1 MVTLSPTTVRTLKGL
16 SPYIMEFIGTFFLS
30 LVVNCALMNPNWKLN
45 DDDPSGGNVPSY
57 ASVFA
62 PIAIGCALLITVY
75 MGGHISGGHY
85 NPAVSLAVYLS
96 GREQLAVN
104 SLLFYW
110 VNQFLGGSLA
120 GMIAY
125 GLFKNSPYDAFTYY
139 KHGTGRIFGAEW
151 LGTLL
156 LCLVVLH
163 VGTTK
168 KISGN
173 YFFGLAIGF
182 TLIAA
187 GVSVGQ
193 ISGGA
198 FNPAVASSVFICC
211 NLDSRAITKGAYAYY
226 LAQFFAALIAPLIYF
241 LTNIG
246 EEYYEKEALAGE
258 AEADPKDKDLIPN
271 RRSTASISTVASLVS
286 AASKANEET
295 MPTA

>member
-1 MVTLSPTTVRTLKGL
+1 MVKLSPSMVRILKGL
-16 SPYIMEFIGTFFLS
+16 SPYIVEFIGSFFLS

-45 DDDPSGGNVPSY
+45 DDDPSGGAVPSY
-57 ASVFA
+57 PNPYA
-62 PIAIGCALLITVY
+62 PMAIGSALLITVY

-125 GLFKNSPYDAFTYY
+125 GLFNNSPGVFMYY

-173 YFFGLAIGF
+173 NFFGLAIGF

-187 GVSVGQ
+187 SVSVGQ

-211 NLDSRAITKGAYAYY
+211 NLDSKAITKGAYAYY

-258 AEADPKDKDLIPN
+258 AEAAPEDKDIIPN
-271 RRSTASISTVASLVS
+271 RRSTASQLSLVS